1 MYIYVHKTRSE
12 RKVISFKHP
21 FVQGSVAQRRGMKLP
36 SVRPTSTPQQ
46 VGELWMVISSPFL
59 IGNPKLNLY
68 FSRGFWILNSEKG
81 GVDTVDGSEIKREK
95 QEREE
100 TRCKQAET
108 VGGNQMVVSKYVQ
121 VPVHTMSST
130 LSNYENIHPGN
141 LT

>member
-1 MYIYVHKTRSE
+1 MDGDFFSIFNRES
-12 RKVISFKHP
+12 
-21 FVQGSVAQRRGMKLP
+21 
-36 SVRPTSTPQQ
+36 
-46 VGELWMVISSPFL
+46 
-59 IGNPKLNLY
+59 KLNLY